1 MYAINMAVLIVAR
14 ELKEK
19 FAEVLA
25 SENVQV
31 TLSVPGRGT
40 ATSETLDFLGLES
53 SERMVFF
60 SIVTEESWTKLKK
73 ILYRDMYIG
82 VPGVGVAFLMP
93 LSSIG
98 GRRTLQ
104 YLTDGQEV
112 TLKEESALQNTNYE
126 LLIIIAN
133 SGSIDIIMDAAR
145 SAKATGGTVLHAK
158 GTGAEQAK
166 KFLGISLAEEKEMAF
181 VVVRTTRK
189 NDVMRAVME
198 QAGAPNPAGAI
209 VFSVPVTDTAGI
221 RLPEEDEA

>member
-25 SENVQV
+25 SENVQA

-98 GRRTLQ
+98 GRQLSMSKKRMI
-104 YLTDGQEV
+104 
-112 TLKEESALQNTNYE
+112 AL
-126 LLIIIAN
+126 
-133 SGSIDIIMDAAR
+133 SRM
-145 SAKATGGTVLHAK
+145 
-158 GTGAEQAK
+158 
-166 KFLGISLAEEKEMAF
+166 
-181 VVVRTTRK
+181 
-189 NDVMRAVME
+189 
-198 QAGAPNPAGAI
+198 PP
-209 VFSVPVTDTAGI
+209 
-221 RLPEEDEA
+221 

>member
-73 ILYRDMYIG
+73 ICTGICTS
-82 VPGVGVAFLMP
+82 AF
-93 LSSIG
+93 
-98 GRRTLQ
+98 
-104 YLTDGQEV
+104 
-112 TLKEESALQNTNYE
+112 
-126 LLIIIAN
+126 
-133 SGSIDIIMDAAR
+133 
-145 SAKATGGTVLHAK
+145 
-158 GTGAEQAK
+158 
-166 KFLGISLAEEKEMAF
+166 
-181 VVVRTTRK
+181 
-189 NDVMRAVME
+189 
-198 QAGAPNPAGAI
+198 
-209 VFSVPVTDTAGI
+209 PVWAWHF
-221 RLPEEDEA
+221 